1 MQEEAEAGNGTG
13 GLDRGVDVDT
23 EKETTRLLRGQDSND
38 DSFPM
43 LIWKLFNTSILSNSS
58 EVGS

>member
-23 EKETTRLLRGQDSND
+23 ERETIRLLRDQDSND
-38 DSFPM
+38 DSFPV
-43 LIWKLFNTSILSNSS
+43 LIWKFVQHVNPFNST
-58 EVGS
+58 